1 MSRWQADGFEELRE
15 LGAGAQGRVVLAR
28 RVATGELVAIKYLAP
43 ELLHDTRHRAM
54 FRDEV
59 NMLARVADPHVAGLR
74 EYVETPRGAAIVLEA
89 VDGVA
94 LRDVLSRNPGPLA
107 PEAALAVL
115 KGSLLGLAAAHAVN
129 VVHRDY
135 KPANVLVTADG
146 NSKLIDFGIA
156 VLAGERTFAGTPSY
170 MAPEQW
176 NRAPATPATDVYAAT
191 CVFFECVTG
200 TPPYAPGDTTT
211 LRRMHEAAPIPAQA
225 VPEPLRPLVAHGMAK
240 NPAHRPPGARQF
252 VDLLERLATDA
263 YGPDWE
269 RRGWIALGAAAAVL
283 AAAFPAALLGMTSGF
298 TGLAHGAAELAG
310 KAGAKGL
317 FGKATGIKVGGGVVA
332 TAVAATTIYLVW
344 PSPQVGGTS
353 SGSVH
358 MSLTRPAAFMPY
370 GDATAADSPVLDY
383 GFTVSPA
390 RVRPGLPVHVTER
403 TTTVSPGPPDKR
415 ATAPR
420 CYDRLIARAR
430 RAHVRSFSYLVI
442 PGNQREDNDYVSFYP
457 ASADGRLPA
466 GRSVD
471 VHVKIGKDLP
481 HDEHYDANR
490 CALVG
495 HLTVPFTFT
504 VPKDG
509 RLRPGDYSFSPMGP
523 PRITGIDSSLNGE
536 DRQVAPDTAGA
547 QAQGT
552 LPKVTIF

>member
-1 MSRWQADGFEELRE
+1 MSRWRLTGFEELHQ

-28 RVATGELVAIKYLAP
+28 RIATGEIVAIKYLAP
-43 ELLHDTRHRAM
+43 ELLEHARHRAM

-59 NMLARVADPHVAGLR
+59 NMLARVADPHVARLHD
-74 EYVETPRGAAIVLEA
+74 YVETSRGAAIVLEA

-94 LRDVLSRNPGPLA
+94 LRDVLSRNPGPLS
-107 PEAALAVL
+107 PEAALTVL

-146 NSKLIDFGIA
+146 NSKLIDFGVA
-156 VLAGERTFAGTPSY
+156 VLAGERTFAGTPAY

-176 NRAPATPATDVYAAT
+176 NRAPATPATDVYSAT

-200 TPPYAPGDTTT
+200 VPPYASGDTTT
-211 LRRMHEAAPIPAQA
+211 LRRLHEAAPIPAQA
-225 VPEPLRPLVAHGMAK
+225 VPERLRPLLAHGMAK
-240 NPAHRPPGARQF
+240 DPGHRPPDARRF
-252 VDLLERLATDA
+252 VDLLERIATDA

-269 RRGWIALGAAAAVL
+269 RRGWVALGAATAAL
-283 AAAFPAALLGMTSGF
+283 AAAFPAAVLGVTSGI

-317 FGKATGIKVGGGVVA
+317 FGKATGIKVGGGLVA
-332 TAVAATTIYLVW
+332 TAVAASTIYLVW
-344 PSPQVGGTS
+344 PTPQVGGAS

-358 MSLTRPAAFMPY
+358 MTVTRPGAFLPY
-370 GDATAADSPVLDY
+370 PDATTADGPVLDY
-383 GFTVSPA
+383 GFTISPA
-390 RVRPGLPVHVTER
+390 RVRPGLPVRVTER
-403 TTTVSPGPPDKR
+403 ITTVSPGPPDKR

-420 CYDRLIARAR
+420 CYDQMIARAR
-430 RAHVRSFSYLVI
+430 RARIRSFSYLVI
-442 PGNQREDNDYVSFYP
+442 PGNQRGNNAYVSFYP
-457 ASADGRLPA
+457 DRPEKRLPT

-471 VHVKIGKDLP
+471 VNVGLQKDLA
-481 HDEHYDANR
+481 HDSHYDASH

-495 HLTVPFTFT
+495 HLTATFTLT

-509 RLRPGDYSFSPMGP
+509 RLRPGDYLFSPMGP
-523 PRITGIDSSLNGE
+523 PRITGIDTSVNGE
-536 DRQVAPDTAGA
+536 NRHVTPDAAGA
-547 QAQGT
+547 RAQGT
-552 LPKVTIF
+552 LPRVTIL